1 MKMTETQKNFHKEME
16 ELKKE
21 GKIKDEYGNPIKP
34 NSNIKYIIVIIISSI
49 IIGIIVNYT
58 QKAEKQN
65 PIIYKDTVKTSNIST
80 YENEKAKND
89 IYYINIEVTNNKIVK
104 EFYGTNFNGE
114 INFSLLP
121 NQKIINDVVL
131 EYKLDVTA
139 TTENEFIKNSQLFLN
154 IICYDK
160 DEYKID
166 EIPITETLK
175 IDEKTKIK
183 GQITVP
189 LETKKIKI
197 E

>member
-58 QKAEKQN
+58 QKTEKQN
-65 PIIYKDTVKTSNIST
+65 PIIYKDTVETSNIST

-166 EIPITETLK
+166 DIPITETLK
-175 IDEKTKIK
+175 IGEETKIK
-183 GQITVP
+183 RQITVP